1 MHPNEQLLEAF
12 YSAFAAREYAAM
24 QTCYQPTAEF
34 ADAVFTLKGKEVGAM
49 WHMLCE
55 SGRDLQVTHPDIRAD
70 ETTGHAHWEARY
82 TFTTTGRPVHNVVE
96 AEFQFQA
103 GRIVAHPDL
112 FGFWRWA
119 SQVLGPTGL
128 LLGWSPPV
136 RNKVAATARG
146 RLDRFIQTHPEY
158 Q

>member
-1 MHPNEQLLEAF
+1 
-12 YSAFAAREYAAM
+12 
-24 QTCYQPTAEF
+24 
-34 ADAVFTLKGKEVGAM
+34 M

-55 SGRDLQVTHPDIRAD
+55 SGRDLLVTHPDIRAD

-96 AEFQFQA
+96 AEFQFHA

-119 SQVLGPTGL
+119 SQALGPTGL